1 MTQGKPDIDIEG
13 FMGDYNE
20 VLHFVKTTRFD
31 YAAER
36 LLAGWGYQIK
46 PNLVVATKK
55 QLTKTWTQKRGMMES
70 SGYTTDNIAEE
81 VLADT
86 KEWLREL
93 HKAGKIKKVGNR

>member
-1 MTQGKPDIDIEG
+1 MTQGKLGIDIQG

-46 PNLVVATKK
+46 PNLVATTERK
-55 QLTKTWTQKRGMMES
+55 LTKTWTKKRGIVES
-70 SGYTTDNIAEE
+70 SGYTTDKIAEE

-86 KEWLREL
+86 KEWLQEL
-93 HKAGKIKKVGNR
+93 HKSGKIKKVSDR